1 MRACPSCGAANTPT
15 QKFCGE
21 CGTALPAT
29 PTLGEARVPESYTP
43 RHLAEKILASRTAIE
58 GERKPVTVLFCDV
71 VSSTVLAETLGPEGM
86 HALLNGFFETALA
99 EVHRYEGTINQFLG
113 DGFMALFGAP
123 LAHEDHARRAVLAA
137 LAITRAVAERPLE
150 AEPGRPVPLKLRLG
164 LHTGFVVVGAIGD
177 NLRMDYTA
185 VGDTTHLAARL
196 QQLAEPGAIV
206 VSDATARLVRGYASL
221 EALGPVQVRG
231 RSTPVEIYHVTGPGT
246 RRSALEATG
255 ERPLSAFVGR
265 ERELRLLE
273 NLLAEVEA
281 GRGQAVG
288 VVGEPGVGKSR
299 VLLELRRTLSARDT
313 GYLEGRCLSFGSAIP
328 YAPVLDLVRTQCGLS
343 DPDTPEV
350 IAAKVRAELA
360 KLGMDGANLAPYLL
374 HLLGLKEEADVLGG
388 LSPEAIKVRTF
399 GMLRQMHLRDSRRR
413 PLVVVIEDLHWI
425 DRTSDEYLAFLVE
438 SLAGAPVLLLATYRP
453 GYRPTW
459 MDKSY
464 ATQLSLARLTARD
477 SLSVVR
483 SVLPQVTPEEAL
495 TRLILDK
502 AEGNPFFLEE
512 LARAVGDGGGAT
524 AELAVPDTVH
534 GVLTARID
542 RLAET
547 PKRVLQT
554 ASILGREFP
563 RRLLEAL
570 WDGRALDEH
579 LHELT
584 RQEFLYERSGGDEVA
599 YVFKHAL
606 TQDVAEATILAP
618 RRRELHRRAADALA
632 ALDPERVRELAPLL
646 AHHYNRAEAWSLAC
660 DYATRAAE
668 AASAACANREALE
681 RYDQAITASTR
692 AAIPPAGR
700 ARLHAAR
707 AHVHGVL
714 GAFEPARADL
724 EMALELAATAD
735 DAAMR
740 ASLLGALGMLWGG
753 HQDYQRGLA
762 LTEEAMHV
770 AELAGDHAALG
781 EALVKTGLMQLNVA
795 RLGDSQRTLERALTI
810 FRDLDDRRG
819 RAQTLDVLSMVA
831 GIGGRLAE
839 SGAHNDEALALFRA
853 LGDRMPQASLITNRG
868 FWLAYGGE
876 RVRGEPLIRAGLA
889 TAVALGA
896 RSDEAYAHLALA
908 DTAGM
913 YGAYGESFR
922 ECHAGLAIA
931 RPIGHREW
939 TANGMAILGR
949 LHRECGDAR
958 GAIAIHEEMLEIAR
972 ALSGIWVAEALGNLG
987 RDWLALDEEARAAAL
1002 LTEAI
1007 DASPEAFKF
1016 KLPAI
1021 LGMIELR
1028 LRQNDAAGALAIAGE
1043 FLGVGRAFLVMA
1055 ADVRRLEGEAL
1066 LALGQPE
1073 AAETAVR
1080 EAQAQAC
1087 ALGAESVGWLA
1098 SLSLADILGARAR
1111 TDAASQERAA
1121 ARTMLDGVA
1130 ADLPE
1135 DLRAGFVN
1143 SPVMRRALRDHDA
1156 QGGRH

>member
-1 MRACPSCGAANTPT
+1 
-15 QKFCGE
+15 
-21 CGTALPAT
+21 
-29 PTLGEARVPESYTP
+29 
-43 RHLAEKILASRTAIE
+43 
-58 GERKPVTVLFCDV
+58 
-71 VSSTVLAETLGPEGM
+71 
-86 HALLNGFFETALA
+86 
-99 EVHRYEGTINQFLG
+99 
-113 DGFMALFGAP
+113 
-123 LAHEDHARRAVLAA
+123 
-137 LAITRAVAERPLE
+137 
-150 AEPGRPVPLKLRLG
+150 
-164 LHTGFVVVGAIGD
+164 
-177 NLRMDYTA
+177 
-185 VGDTTHLAARL
+185 
-196 QQLAEPGAIV
+196 
-206 VSDATARLVRGYASL
+206 
-221 EALGPVQVRG
+221 
-231 RSTPVEIYHVTGPGT
+231 
-246 RRSALEATG
+246 
-255 ERPLSAFVGR
+255 
-265 ERELRLLE
+265 
-273 NLLAEVEA
+273 
-281 GRGQAVG
+281 
-288 VVGEPGVGKSR
+288 
-299 VLLELRRTLSARDT
+299 
-313 GYLEGRCLSFGSAIP
+313 
-328 YAPVLDLVRTQCGLS
+328 
-343 DPDTPEV
+343 
-350 IAAKVRAELA
+350 
-360 KLGMDGANLAPYLL
+360 
-374 HLLGLKEEADVLGG
+374 
-388 LSPEAIKVRTF
+388 
-399 GMLRQMHLRDSRRR
+399 
-413 PLVVVIEDLHWI
+413 
-425 DRTSDEYLAFLVE
+425 
-438 SLAGAPVLLLATYRP
+438 
-453 GYRPTW
+453 
-459 MDKSY
+459 
-464 ATQLSLARLTARD
+464 
-477 SLSVVR
+477 
-483 SVLPQVTPEEAL
+483 
-495 TRLILDK
+495 
-502 AEGNPFFLEE
+502 
-512 LARAVGDGGGAT
+512 
-524 AELAVPDTVH
+524 
-534 GVLTARID
+534 
-542 RLAET
+542 
-547 PKRVLQT
+547 
-554 ASILGREFP
+554 
-563 RRLLEAL
+563 
-570 WDGRALDEH
+570 
-579 LHELT
+579 
-584 RQEFLYERSGGDEVA
+584 
-599 YVFKHAL
+599 
-606 TQDVAEATILAP
+606 
-618 RRRELHRRAADALA
+618 
-632 ALDPERVRELAPLL
+632 
-646 AHHYNRAEAWSLAC
+646 
-660 DYATRAAE
+660 
-668 AASAACANREALE
+668 
-681 RYDQAITASTR
+681 
-692 AAIPPAGR
+692 
-700 ARLHAAR
+700 
-707 AHVHGVL
+707 
-714 GAFEPARADL
+714 
-724 EMALELAATAD
+724 MALELAATAD

-795 RLGDSQRTLERALTI
+795 RLADSQRTLERALAI

-939 TANGMAILGR
+939 MVNGMAILGR

-958 GAIAIHEEMLEIAR
+958 GAIAIHEEMLGITR
-972 ALSGIWVAEALGNLG
+972 ALSGIWVAEALGDLG
-987 RDWLALDEEARAAAL
+987 RDWLALGDEARAAAL

-1007 DASPEAFKF
+1007 DTSPEAFKF

-1098 SLSLADILGARAR
+1098 SLSLADILAARAR